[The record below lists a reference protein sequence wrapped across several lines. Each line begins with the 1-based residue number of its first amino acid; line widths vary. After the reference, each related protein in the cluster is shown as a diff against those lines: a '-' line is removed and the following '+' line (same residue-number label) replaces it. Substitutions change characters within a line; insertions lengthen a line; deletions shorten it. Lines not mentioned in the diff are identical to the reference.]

1 MGFSAHPDQALKC
14 LLVSPKFPPHSYWNY
29 VAAAELINAKSP
41 SPPLGLITVA
51 ALLPQHWE
59 FKLMDLNVQDFSEE
73 MWNWADLICVG
84 GMLPQQQGL
93 LEIVKRANATGK
105 FVVIGGPDP
114 SSQPDLYAEA
124 DVTVVGEAENL
135 IGVWLDA
142 WRAGN
147 PRGVF
152 KTNKK
157 PDVSTTPIPRFD
169 LLDFRNYVEV
179 GLQYSRGCPFNC
191 EFCDIIELYGRV
203 PRTKSPE
210 QVLAELQSIY
220 DCGYRGSIYFV
231 DDNFIGNKRNVKK
244 LLPFVTDWQKSHKYP
259 FFFATEASMNLG
271 DDVKLLE
278 LMQAADFRFVFM
290 GIETP
295 DHDVLM
301 QTQKSQNTMHSI
313 VDRVNMLYKHGIVAL
328 GGFIMGFD
336 SELPGID
343 VRMTKCIEDTA
354 ICMATVGLLVALP
367 NTQLTK
373 RLQKEGRLLDSRGIV
388 VPVDQKEYR
397 LVIHSA
403 VAGDHTVSGLNFVT
417 TRPTHE
423 ILREY
428 RNVIANIY
436 SPESYFARAIETT
449 KRLRTKSLHVP
460 SWFEWKRSLLGFWNL
475 TKFMT
480 RDPDLRWHYWRSM
493 GKMLRYG
500 PARFD
505 AGMRLIGIFT
515 HFYPHSKYVLEQID
529 KRLANPDHYE
539 HSYNKDVDAG
549 MIHDAAVMP
558 NRPSA
563 NLSQVTA
570 SSPVSGVA
578 AS

>member
-1 MGFSAHPDQALKC
+1 MEFSAHPDQALKC
-14 LLVSPKFPPHSYWNY
+14 LLISPKFPPHSYWNY

-51 ALLPQHWE
+51 ALLPQHWDI
-59 FKLMDLNVQDFSEE
+59 KLMDLNVQDFSEA
-73 MWNWADLICVG
+73 MWDWADLVCVG

-93 LEIVKRANATGK
+93 MDLIKRAKATGK
-105 FVVIGGPDP
+105 FVVVGGPDP
-114 SSQPDLYAEA
+114 SSQPDLYADA
-124 DVTVVGEAENL
+124 DVTVVGEGENL
-135 IGVWLDA
+135 ISEWLAA
-142 WRAGN
+142 WRAGS

-152 KTNKK
+152 KTDKK
-157 PDVSTTPIPRFD
+157 PDVTQTPIPRYD
-169 LLDFRNYVEV
+169 LLDFRHYVEV

-203 PRTKSPE
+203 PRTKTPE
-210 QVLAELQSIY
+210 QVLAELQAIY
-220 DCGYRGSIYFV
+220 DCGYRGSVYFV

-244 LLPFVTDWQKSHKYP
+244 MLPHVIDWQKSHKYP

-295 DHDVLM
+295 DQDVLM
-301 QTQKSQNTMHSI
+301 QTQKSQNTMRPI
-313 VDRVNMLYKHGIVAL
+313 AGRVDMLYKYGIVAL

-336 SELPGID
+336 SEKPGMD
-343 VRMTKCIEDTA
+343 QRMIKCIEDTA

-373 RLQKEGRLLDSRGIV
+373 RLQREGRLLDSRGGV
-388 VPVDQKEYR
+388 VPLEQKEYR

-403 VAGDHTVSGLNFVT
+403 VAGDHTVSGLNFIT
-417 TRPTHE
+417 TRPTQD

-428 RNVIANIY
+428 RNVIASIY

-449 KRLRTKSLHVP
+449 KRLRTQSLHIP
-460 SWFEWKRSLLGFWNL
+460 SWFEWKRSIVGFWNL

-480 RDPDLRWHYWRSM
+480 RDPDLRWHYWGSM
-493 GKMLRYG
+493 RKMLRYG
-500 PARFD
+500 PSPFD

-529 KRLANPDHYE
+529 LRLANPDHYE
-539 HSYNKDVDAG
+539 HSYNKDVIAG
-549 MIHDAAVMP
+549 KISDAALG
-558 NRPSA
+558 A
-563 NLSQVTA
+563 LGALGTA
-570 SSPVSGVA
+570 APAKSSDRVA

>member
-1 MGFSAHPDQALKC
+1 MGLSAHPKHPDSSLNC
-14 LLVSPKFPPHSYWNY
+14 LLVSPKFPPYSYWNY
-29 VAAAELINAKSP
+29 VAAAELINAKTP

-51 ALLPQHWE
+51 ALLPQHWNI
-59 FKLMDLNVQDFSEE
+59 KLMDLNAQEFSEE
-73 MWNWADLICVG
+73 MWNWADIICVG

-93 LEIVKRANATGK
+93 MDTIKRAKATGK
-105 FVVIGGPDP
+105 FVVVGGPEP
-114 SSQPDLYAEA
+114 TSQPDLYADA
-124 DVTVVGEAENL
+124 DAIIMGEGENV
-135 IGVWLDA
+135 IPEWLDA

-147 PRGVF
+147 PRGIF
-152 KTNKK
+152 KTDKK
-157 PDVSTTPIPRFD
+157 PDVTKSPVPRFD
-169 LLDFRNYVEV
+169 LLDFNNYVEV

-203 PRTKSPE
+203 PRTKTPE
-210 QVLAELQSIY
+210 QVLAELQAIY

-244 LLPFVTDWQKSHKYP
+244 LLPHVIDWQKASKYP

-278 LMQAADFRFVFM
+278 LMQAADFRMVFM

-295 DHDVLM
+295 DPDVLM
-301 QTQKSQNTMHSI
+301 QTQKSQNTMHPI
-313 VDRVNMLYKHGIVAL
+313 VERVNMLYKHGIVAL

-336 SELPGID
+336 SEKTGMD
-343 VRMTKCIEDTA
+343 DRMIKCIEDTT

-388 VPVDQKEYR
+388 VPPEQKEYR

-417 TRPTHE
+417 RRPTNE
-423 ILREY
+423 ILSEY
-428 RNVIANIY
+428 RNVIARVY
-436 SPESYFARAIETT
+436 SPESYFARAVETT
-449 KRLRTKSLHVP
+449 RRLRTKSLHIP
-460 SWFEWKRSLLGFWNL
+460 SLFEWKRNLLGFWNL
-475 TKFMT
+475 IKFMN
-480 RDPDLRWHYWRSM
+480 RDPDLRWHFWKSLV
-493 GKMLRYG
+493 KMLPYG

-505 AGMRLIGIFT
+505 AGMRLVGIYT
-515 HFYPHSKYVLEQID
+515 HFYKHSKYVLQQID

-539 HSYNKDVDAG
+539 QSYKKDVDAG
-549 MIHDAAVMP
+549 VIPDAAVVA
-558 NRPSA
+558 R
-563 NLSQVTA
+563 LA
-570 SSPVSGVA
+570 SGDATKVNPTHGVA